1 MVNGYTIEQM
11 PYGKKFAF
19 EWDDANTAHIV
30 RHGIRPEEAEQVVS
44 GGSLPLESE
53 SAAEKKGTL
62 SWGKRSM
69 AACLSLSGRGEEK
82 QSG

>member
-1 MVNGYTIEQM
+1 M
-11 PYGKKFAF
+11 
-19 EWDDANTAHIV
+19 IV
-30 RHGIRPEEAEQVVS
+30 SAPEEAEQVVS